1 MSDVVLIVQTTC
13 PDAAVAARIAGALID
28 ARLAACVQVLPG
40 VTSTY
45 RWEGALERADEVAVL
60 IKTTAARYAE
70 VEAAVR
76 ALHPYAVPEI
86 VAWPVSAGLPAYLQW
101 VADETRPPRVA

>member
-1 MSDVVLIVQTTC
+1 MIDVVLIVQTLC
-13 PDAAVAARIAGALID
+13 PDDAVAARIAQSLVES
-28 ARLAACVQVLPG
+28 RLAACVQRLPG

-45 RWEGALERADEVAVL
+45 RWRCAVEQASEVAL
-60 IKTTAARYAE
+60 WIKTTQQRYAE

-86 VAWPVSAGLPAYLQW
+86 VAWPVTNGAATYLHW
-101 VADETRPPRVA
+101 VADETRPPRRV